1 MIKNID
7 DNQNI
12 IQSENLVDYFINI
25 YLSNM
30 DLICENTGE
39 AMNLARREAIE
50 NFNINSIY
58 NHENEKYKHINIR
71 KIFSY
76 AYEKYFVPTAFQ
88 KTSDIFICDVYDLV
102 SYKIFLQ
109 NGFYCN
115 KNEKLTILENGVV
128 YGSLAEASIKY
139 PELFKQYYNKISD
152 NENEGLAA
160 LNTAFAQDGIFVYIP
175 QNVVLDKPL
184 QITNILLGESNT
196 MVQHRNLFIVEQNA
210 QANILICNNTF
221 SDSKFLTNCVNETFA
236 GNNAHLNVVR
246 LQNEHNNSNHFS
258 FSHIKQEN
266 GSYYT
271 DNTITLNGGVVCN
284 NINTLLA
291 GEHCENHTFGLF
303 LVDRSQYVANYT
315 SVNHAAPHC
324 TSNEHFKGILDD
336 SATGIFKGKILVSSH
351 ADKTEAFQ
359 TNNNIMLSD
368 SSRMFTRPQLEIY
381 ADDVKCSH
389 GVTVGRLD
397 EEVLFYMRSRGIEY
411 RRAQLL
417 QLFGFAY
424 DVIRKINIEVLRNS
438 VADLVE
444 KRLRGELSQCIG
456 CTYQCKK

>member
-1 MIKNID
+1 MTKNID
-7 DNQNI
+7 DTQN
-12 IQSENLVDYFINI
+12 SVKPENLTDYFVNI

-30 DLICENTGE
+30 DLICENAGE
-39 AMNLARREAIE
+39 AMNFARSEAIE

-58 NHENEKYKHINIR
+58 NHENEKYKHIDIQ
-71 KIFSY
+71 KIFSH

-88 KTSDIFICDVYDLV
+88 KTNDIFICDVYDLI

-109 NGFYCN
+109 NGFYC
-115 KNEKLTILENGVV
+115 KNEKLTILENGVI
-128 YGSLAEASIKY
+128 YGSLAEASTKY
-139 PELFKQYYNKISD
+139 PELFKQYYNKIAD
-152 NENEGLAA
+152 NENEGLVA

-175 QNVVLDKPL
+175 QNVVLDKPV
-184 QITNILLGESNT
+184 QITNILLGENNT

-221 SDSKFLTNCVNETFA
+221 SDSQFLTNCVNEIFA
-236 GNNAHLNVVR
+236 GKNARLDIVR
-246 LQNEHNNSNHFS
+246 LQNEHNHSNHFS
-258 FSHIKQEN
+258 FSHIKQEK
-266 GSYYT
+266 GSCCT

-291 GEHCENHTFGLF
+291 GAHCENHTFGLF
-303 LVDRSQYVANYT
+303 LVDKSQYIANYT

-336 SATGIFKGKILVSSH
+336 NATGIFKGKILVSPH

-359 TNNNIMLSD
+359 ANNNIMLSD
-368 SSRMFTRPQLEIY
+368 SSKMFTRPQLEIY

-397 EEVLFYMRSRGIEY
+397 EETLFYMRSRGIEY
-411 RRAQLL
+411 RQAQLL

-424 DVIRKINIEVLRNS
+424 DVIGKISVEALRNS